1 MFIFM
6 GIITT
11 NEMERNMK
19 KTIVIM
25 LSIILIFFTG
35 IHLAAKAKVAGG
47 EPSISGRIVGGYR
60 ILPPLKRQKENHL
73 VVYRGDYI
81 KFALDPTTNPPVLL
95 ISSLSIQKKLSKDLG
110 KTPYFKMKRAGTFVF
125 SLGDI
130 HGDITVIEYQ
140 QARYQAVTAAEAA
153 EIIGNTKPLVLDVR
167 TPREYKTGHLKNSV
181 LIPVQE
187 LQSRLDELAAYKNE
201 DILVYC
207 ATGNRSTVASKILI
221 DHGFKR
227 IMNLRYGISEWGR
240 KNFPIFR

>member
-1 MFIFM
+1 
-6 GIITT
+6 
-11 NEMERNMK
+11 MK
-19 KTIVIM
+19 KTIVII
-25 LSIILIFFTG
+25 LSISLIFFTV
-35 IHLAAKAKVAGG
+35 LQSPVKATVAGG
-47 EPSISGRIVGGYR
+47 QPSIAGRIVGGYR
-60 ILPPLKRQKENHL
+60 ILPPLKGQKETHL

-81 KFALDPTTNPPVLL
+81 KFALDPAINPPILS
-95 ISSLSIQKKLSKDLG
+95 IPALSIQKKLSKDLG
-110 KTPYFKMKRAGTFVF
+110 KTSYFKMKKTGTFAF

-153 EIIGNTKPLVLDVR
+153 EIIANTKPLVLDVR
-167 TPREYKTGHLKNSV
+167 TSREYKTGHLKDSV

-187 LQSRLDELAAYKNE
+187 LQSRLNELTAYKNE

-227 IMNLRYGISEWGR
+227 ITNLRYGISEWSR
-240 KNFPIFR
+240 KRFPIFR